1 MAQPGFQ
8 SYMEGLCKQG
18 ADAVL
23 KWHGRALYNGQQ
35 AMQNR
40 IQQQDRRLAELQ
52 RERDSLQQQTFNLQC
67 VKNLHEQ
74 QIHSLKEEVEE
85 AKTSTAREKSLH
97 IRTFA
102 AVRAYQQYH
111 VHHGLPILNS
121 QFNWVQ
127 SNRPTQQYA
136 QQPSVYQEPLMN
148 HENTIPQPFM
158 GPQQQHQQHQQQ
170 QQQQQE
176 VPQQPLPALQGSP
189 VNHNNAFR
197 RPPLANQQQQ
207 QGITRQPLP
216 AYYGSLM
223 NYNNAFRQPPV
234 APQQQQQGIIHQP
247 LPAHYGSL
255 MNCDNAN
262 ARSCR
267 AHQRQPG
274 ADHDAPLQQ
283 QPPAQAYPLPQVAG
297 NKRKHDVID
306 VPDDGVQNEMAAAAA
321 ADKSKTVSPAVDDPD
336 SNSRRTSNASNGTLC
351 DTAETNPATL
361 GGRATPI
368 DLEAPSPKKA
378 KRTHPDWYLAAEKK
392 YPALGVAM
400 GTMLADEAVKK
411 ANQHQIEVL
420 LAEGAAIG
428 QKAKEQRTEKEEAKK
443 KKDDAAKAKKEGKAE
458 AKKRM
463 GEARKRSQEMAKQ
476 MQKERAGAEK
486 QQKKA
491 EKKGK
496 KAQEEEQ
503 EEEPTEEEVAAFEAD
518 LLGDDDAAFETDSFG
533 DDDAEGEEDEEV
545 AQQAKRGEKG
555 SEVQHGEEEV
565 VAEKF
570 FENDPRWEE
579 EEMSPAAE

>member
-1 MAQPGFQ
+1 LQNQILNAPRYKLTTHNLDFENMAQPGFQ

-52 RERDSLQQQTFNLQC
+52 KERDSLQQQTFNLQC
-67 VKNLHEQ
+67 VKDLHEQ

-148 HENTIPQPFM
+148 HENTIPQPFL
-158 GPQQQHQQHQQQ
+158 GPQQQH

-189 VNHNNAFR
+189 VNHNNALR
-197 RPPLANQQQQ
+197 QPPLAPQQQ
-207 QGITRQPLP
+207 
-216 AYYGSLM
+216 
-223 NYNNAFRQPPV
+223 
-234 APQQQQQGIIHQP
+234 QQQQQGIIQQP

-283 QPPAQAYPLPQVAG
+283 QPPDQAHPLPQVAG

-321 ADKSKTVSPAVDDPD
+321 AAAADKSKTVSPAVDGPD

-400 GTMLADEAVKK
+400 GTMLADEAAKK

-420 LAEGAAIG
+420 LAEGAVIG
-428 QKAKEQRTEKEEAKK
+428 QKAKKQRTEKQEVKK

-463 GEARKRSQEMAKQ
+463 AEARKRSQEMAKQ

-503 EEEPTEEEVAAFEAD
+503 EVEPTEEEVAAFEAD
-518 LLGDDDAAFETDSFG
+518 LLGDDDAAFETYSFG

-545 AQQAKRGEKG
+545 AQEAKRGEKG
-555 SEVQHGEEEV
+555 SEGQQGEEEV